1 VATVDSTLRFLLLP
15 QLHRLRGEGY
25 EVVAVSAP
33 GEWVPSLE
41 ATGIRHVPW
50 TRVTRS
56 WNLVAD
62 VRAFAELIGILRRER
77 FDVVH
82 THTPKPG
89 IMGRL
94 AARLTGI
101 PCVMN
106 TVHGLYATPD
116 DPLAKRMAVLGVEGV
131 AARLSDLELYQSEED
146 LSWARRRGVVPDGR
160 GVLLGNGADLEHFDP
175 SAATPERVAAL
186 RRELGLERAVIVVGT
201 VGRLVEEKGYRELF
215 AAADRVCEER
225 PDVRFLVVGEIDEHK
240 ADAIRREEIEAAGK
254 HVTFSG
260 WRQDVRDLLAAMD
273 VFVLPSWREGLPRS
287 AIEAAAMGKP
297 MVLTDVRGRR
307 EVVRDGVEGI
317 LVPPRDPA
325 ALAEAIATLVESPEL
340 RSEYGA
346 AARARAVA
354 RFDERM
360 VEERILGA
368 YEEVLAGKG
377 LRTPTTEGVGVR

>member
-1 VATVDSTLRFLLLP
+1 
-15 QLHRLRGEGY
+15 
-25 EVVAVSAP
+25 VV
-33 GEWVPSLE
+33 
-41 ATGIRHVPW
+41 
-50 TRVTRS
+50 
-56 WNLVAD
+56 
-62 VRAFAELIGILRRER
+62 
-77 FDVVH
+77 
-82 THTPKPG
+82 
-89 IMGRL
+89 
-94 AARLTGI
+94 
-101 PCVMN
+101 N

-116 DPLAKRMAVLGVEGV
+116 DPLAKRMAVLGVEGM

-297 MVLTDVRGRR
+297 MVLTDVRGCR